1 MASQL
6 KQFSMLYIFA
16 IGMYVLC
23 GCATPAAQTESSPES
38 LRPGFDVVYYPA
50 IQPGM
55 TSDSAKKDWIALFPS
70 AAFFDNRIE
79 MQISQKKLTL
89 FYYQLLYRKIV
100 VEARKK
106 ENGGYERGFDL
117 QFPDWGLHFDN
128 LTKAQKA
135 ADALFFMQQALKK
148 FEEEQQNKL
157 ARFEPIAAQ
166 YRALA
171 SKPSVPE
178 EQRRLIVQANAL
190 SQQKKYDKAIEQYLK
205 ALELNP
211 TSFPA
216 AYFNLA
222 LLNEKLNRPLSAI
235 IYMKHYLLLEPQAK
249 DARSAQDKIYEWE
262 LMLGK

>member
-1 MASQL
+1 MASKI
-6 KQFSMLYIFA
+6 KQFSILYIFA
-16 IGMYVLC
+16 ISMYVLS
-23 GCATPAAQTESSPES
+23 GCATPTARTDSSPES

-55 TSDSAKKDWIALFPS
+55 TSDSAKKDWSALFPTS
-70 AAFFDNRIE
+70 AFFDNRIE
-79 MQISQKKLTL
+79 MQISQQKLTL

-106 ENGGYERGFDL
+106 ENGGYERGVDI

-135 ADALFFMQQALKK
+135 ADTLFFMQQALKK
-148 FEEEQQNKL
+148 FEEEQNNKL

-171 SKPSVPE
+171 SKPSVSE

-190 SQQKKYDKAIEQYLK
+190 SQQKKYDKAVEQYLK

-211 TSFPA
+211 TSYPA

-222 LLNEKLNRPLSAI
+222 LLNEQLIRPLSAI